1 MAGVDDVVVYMQT
14 AVKYSSLYNTAFG
27 RAPLAVSIKLEDVP
41 SHIPYIFSI
50 NGV

>member
-1 MAGVDDVVVYMQT
+1 MKQT
-14 AVKYSSLYNTAFG
+14 EQGGAAFG
-27 RAPLAVSIKLEDVP
+27 RAPLVVSIKLEYIP